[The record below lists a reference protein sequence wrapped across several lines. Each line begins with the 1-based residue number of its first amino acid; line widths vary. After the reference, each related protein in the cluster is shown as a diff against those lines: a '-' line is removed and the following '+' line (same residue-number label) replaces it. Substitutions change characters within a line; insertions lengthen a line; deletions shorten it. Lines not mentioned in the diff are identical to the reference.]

1 MTGAVAKRAQLHCSL
16 LPYYRD
22 AALHHCLAQGRGGRG
37 KGSPSEAAI
46 QVEEGRTCQAS
57 CTLAH
62 PLSRTR
68 CTGRTSLAVLLAYIS
83 CRLWGTQKSHF
94 GLLRLLAHEP
104 SILLSKASTNTLGVL
119 QELLCA
125 MRHAFGLFGRNGAR
139 RKVVDTA
146 TEAAL
151 HQTRVQT
158 HKVLELLLLN
168 EALHLQLFRG
178 RESRNWCELRHTN
191 GP

>member
-1 MTGAVAKRAQLHCSL
+1 MRGAVAKRAQLHCSL

-37 KGSPSEAAI
+37 ERFAVRSCHTSGGGG
-46 QVEEGRTCQAS
+46 GRTCQAS

-62 PLSRTR
+62 SLSGTR
-68 CTGRTSLAVLLAYIS
+68 CTGRASLAVLLAYMG
-83 CRLWGTQKSHF
+83 CGLWGTQKSHF

-119 QELLCA
+119 QKLLCA

-178 RESRNWCELRHTN
+178 RESRN
-191 GP
+191 

>member
-1 MTGAVAKRAQLHCSL
+1 MVVVGKVRRPK
-16 LPYYRD
+16 LPYKWRR
-22 AALHHCLAQGRGGRG
+22 AGPARPLALSH
-37 KGSPSEAAI
+37 
-46 QVEEGRTCQAS
+46 
-57 CTLAH
+57 TL
-62 PLSRTR
+62 SGTR
-68 CTGRTSLAVLLAYIS
+68 CTGRTSLAVLLAYMG

-119 QELLCA
+119 QKLLCA

-151 HQTRVQT
+151 H
-158 HKVLELLLLN
+158 
-168 EALHLQLFRG
+168 
-178 RESRNWCELRHTN
+178 
-191 GP
+191 

>member
-1 MTGAVAKRAQLHCSL
+1 MVVV
-16 LPYYRD
+16 
-22 AALHHCLAQGRGGRG
+22 G

-62 PLSRTR
+62 SLSGTR
-68 CTGRTSLAVLLAYIS
+68 CTGRASLAVLLAYMG
-83 CRLWGTQKSHF
+83 CGLWGTQKSHF

-119 QELLCA
+119 QKLLCA

-178 RESRNWCELRHTN
+178 RESRN
-191 GP
+191 